1 MKNKNTQIA
10 VGILVAVLI
19 IGGFALVGMKKT
31 GNSQESEDSNLPQVE
46 VIPTVGSSTKV
57 LLESGKVKG
66 EVMLSI
72 EGMPEG
78 TTGFEYELAYNTK
91 GDVQQ
96 GAIGTVM
103 DVEGKSSYDKTIC
116 LCSESSGHRRYHE
129 LTDDKIT
136 VSIKFDTAS
145 GPRKFE
151 KEFEI

>member
-1 MKNKNTQIA
+1 MQNKNTKIA
-10 VGILVAVLI
+10 IGVLAGVLI
-19 IGGFALVGMKKT
+19 IGGLFMFGMQKSGT
-31 GNSQESEDSNLPQVE
+31 SSESDDSNLPQVE
-46 VIPTVGSSTKV
+46 VIPTVGASTKV
-57 LLESGKVKG
+57 MLESGKVKG
-66 EVMLSI
+66 EVRLSI

-96 GAIGTVM
+96 GAIGTVI

-116 LCSESSGHRRYHE
+116 LCSESSGTRRYHE
-129 LTDDKIT
+129 LIDDKIT

-151 KEFEI
+151 KDFEI

>member
-10 VGILVAVLI
+10 VGILVAVLV
-19 IGGFALVGMKKT
+19 IGALVMVGMKKSDK
-31 GNSQESEDSNLPQVE
+31 SQESDDSNLPQVE
-46 VIPTVGSSTKV
+46 VIPTVGASTKV
-57 LLESGKVKG
+57 MLESGKAKG
-66 EVMLSI
+66 EVKLSI

-129 LTDDKIT
+129 LVDNMIT